1 MGDGLLGWAAN
12 VTCISWTLFVC
23 VIFSLPT
30 VLPVT
35 RNNMNYAAV
44 ITSAVIILSGI
55 WYIAGAHRHYHGPR
69 SNIQSAKNNHTLP
82 KDHEV

>member
-44 ITSAVIILSGI
+44 SSFVAAL
-55 WYIAGAHRHYHGPR
+55 
-69 SNIQSAKNNHTLP
+69 
-82 KDHEV
+82 